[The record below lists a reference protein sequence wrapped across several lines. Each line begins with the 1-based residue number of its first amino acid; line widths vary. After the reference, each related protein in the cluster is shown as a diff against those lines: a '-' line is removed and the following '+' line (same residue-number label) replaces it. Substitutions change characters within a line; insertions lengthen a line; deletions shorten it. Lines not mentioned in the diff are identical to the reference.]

1 MSKDARVLPHDLE
14 AERSVL
20 GAILIDNSV
29 FSSVAAVLGP
39 QHFFRAAHRTM
50 AKVIW
55 ALCDKGQ
62 EADLLTVKD
71 GLDKLK
77 ALDDVGGLV
86 YLAGLVDGVPRSTN
100 ARYYAGIVR
109 EKARLV
115 ALIRAGARVVDAAYD
130 AQLEA
135 VEIARTADAELS
147 ILTRQSAAGGAEV
160 IGAGL
165 STLSA
170 DLERRCERKGQ
181 ISGWPSGFGM
191 IDNLT
196 RGWQA
201 RKMIVIAGRTSMGKS
216 IFALNTATAVARA
229 GGRVLY
235 YSFEM
240 EKIELHQRLLASLS
254 GVVLDRILGGH
265 LSPIEL
271 RSIADAQEDMATLPI
286 EINDTPSMSMMDI
299 RAEARQCKADRG
311 LALII
316 IDHIQLVDGGGDEN
330 RTQELTAISRQ
341 CKVLA
346 GELEVPVMVLSQLS
360 RGDKDASKEPQLH
373 DLRECGAIEQDADFV
388 GMLHPYDPKLAD
400 TDASII
406 PTKFLVR
413 KQRGGRKGVV
423 ALDLHRDFAKFVDA
437 EPPIPAPVTKE
448 RKAKPPRFSDRW

>member
-1 MSKDARVLPHDLE
+1 MSKDTRVLPHDLE

-77 ALDDVGGLV
+77 ALEDIGGLA

-115 ALIRAGARVVDAAYD
+115 ALIRAGSRVVDAAYD
-130 AQLEA
+130 AQQEA
-135 VEIARTADAELS
+135 AEIARTADAELS
-147 ILTRQSAAGGAEV
+147 ILTKASATGGAEV
-160 IGAGL
+160 LEAGL
-165 STLSA
+165 RTLSA

-181 ISGWPSGFGM
+181 ISGWPTGFPM

-216 IFALNTATAVARA
+216 VFALNTATAVAKA

-265 LSPIEL
+265 LTPVEL
-271 RSIADAQEDMATLPI
+271 RNIAEAQEVMATLPI
-286 EINDTPSMSMMDI
+286 EINDTPSMSMLDI

-311 LALII
+311 LALVV

-330 RTQELTAISRQ
+330 RTQELTTISRQ

-360 RGDKDASKEPQLH
+360 RGDKDQNKAPQLH

-388 GMLHPYDPKLAD
+388 GMLHPYNPALAD
-400 TDASII
+400 TDASVI
-406 PTKFLVR
+406 PTQFLIR

-423 ALDLHRDFAKFVDA
+423 ALDLQRDFAQFVHA
-437 EPPIPAPVTKE
+437 EPPAPAPPKEKKPTTK
-448 RKAKPPRFSDRW
+448 RFSDRW

>member
-1 MSKDARVLPHDLE
+1 MSKDTRVLPHDLE

-20 GAILIDNSV
+20 GAILIDNNV

-55 ALCDKGQ
+55 SLCDKGQ

-71 GLDKLK
+71 GLDKIK
-77 ALDDVGGLV
+77 ALEDIGGLV

-115 ALIRAGARVVDAAYD
+115 ALIRAGSRVVDAAYD
-130 AQLEA
+130 AQQEA
-135 VEIARTADAELS
+135 AEIARTADAELS
-147 ILTRQSAAGGAEV
+147 ILTKASATGGAES
-160 IGAGL
+160 IEAGL
-165 STLSA
+165 RELSA
-170 DLERRCERKGQ
+170 DIERRCERKGQ
-181 ISGWPSGFGM
+181 ISGWPTGFAM
-191 IDNLT
+191 LDNLT

-201 RKMIVIAGRTSMGKS
+201 RKTIVIAGRTSMGKS

-265 LSPIEL
+265 LTPVEL
-271 RSIADAQEDMATLPI
+271 RNIAEAQEVMATLPI
-286 EINDTPSMSMMDI
+286 EINDTPSMSVLDI

-311 LALII
+311 LAMIV
-316 IDHIQLVDGGGDEN
+316 IDHVQLLEGAEGEN
-330 RTQELTAISRQ
+330 RTQELTAISRRL
-341 CKVLA
+341 KVLA
-346 GELEVPVMVLSQLS
+346 GELEVPIIVLSQLS
-360 RGDKDASKEPQLH
+360 RGDKDQNKEPQLH
-373 DLRECGAIEQDADFV
+373 DLRECGALEQDADIV
-388 GMLHPYDPKLAD
+388 GMLHPYNPALAD
-400 TDASII
+400 TDASVI
-406 PTKFLVR
+406 PTKFLLR
-413 KQRGGRKGVV
+413 KHRGGRKGVV
-423 ALDLHRDFAKFVDA
+423 ALDLQRDFVQFVEAQPPAVA
-437 EPPIPAPVTKE
+437 EPVKA
-448 RKAKPPRFSDRW
+448 RKAKPARFSDRW